1 MAQWKDTQLIS
12 MKMWVWSLAS
22 ISGVRSQHCLNYG
35 KGHGYGSDLVLL
47 WLWCRLAAVALIQP
61 LAWEFPYATGE
72 VALRKKKDKKKI
84 FMKQYNLQFKSSPKG
99 TTKIFFSRLNFEH
112 LFKYK
117 EIWKNSTVSIKILSA
132 FYYSTINILLIL
144 FFAYLSI
151 YLYLSPCIT
160 PSHA

>member
-1 MAQWKDTQLIS
+1 
-12 MKMWVWSLAS
+12 
-22 ISGVRSQHCLNYG
+22 
-35 KGHGYGSDLVLL
+35 
-47 WLWCRLAAVALIQP
+47 
-61 LAWEFPYATGE
+61 
-72 VALRKKKDKKKI
+72 
-84 FMKQYNLQFKSSPKG
+84 MKQYNLQFKSSPKG

-151 YLYLSPCIT
+151 YLYLSPCIA